1 MANPNE
7 HKKQRTNQTTYTE
20 TNEGNLV
27 ECRATQQPAGNRDG
41 RHFIHCV
48 TKIDLVTST
57 ALGLCLTLYRHL
69 QLPIPATSVHCTT
82 TQIIFYITAIFLDYV
97 GCPKVRGMRTF
108 SYNTVLN
115 IAFKKKKLNRNLK
128 FSNVETRNRRIFS
141 ATYV

>member
-1 MANPNE
+1 MTKWVFM
-7 HKKQRTNQTTYTE
+7 H
-20 TNEGNLV
+20 V
-27 ECRATQQPAGNRDG
+27 SIRDVPSFFG
-41 RHFIHCV
+41 CKEYFV
-48 TKIDLVTST
+48 LDLVTST